1 MASLIELIQT
11 LRERTGAGMMD
22 CKHALQENDLDIEKS
37 IDWLR
42 EKGIAKAAK
51 RSGRTAA
58 EGLSKVVVCDKC
70 GKGVIAEINC
80 ETDFVSASDKFHA
93 LVDGVMHTLMHE
105 EINSLEDAKAKT
117 EKLFADASIAVG
129 EKLDLRR
136 YTIMTLNDGEGFGSY
151 IHMGGKIS
159 CLVLLKKKDDEL
171 GNQIAMHITANNP
184 IYISLADVPE
194 EDRARERTIAE
205 ADPRIADKPEKVRA
219 TIVEKKVDKALSGS
233 CLLLQDFLLDP
244 SKTVGDL
251 LKEKGNEVLKF
262 VRYQVGEGI
271 EKKENPED

>member
-1 MASLIELIQT
+1 
-11 LRERTGAGMMD
+11 MD

-70 GKGVIAEINC
+70 GKAAIAEINC

-136 YTIMTLNDGEGFGSY
+136 YTIMTLKDGEGFGSY

>member
-70 GKGVIAEINC
+70 GKAAIAEINC

-93 LVDGVMHTLMHE
+93 LVDGVMHTLMNE

-136 YTIMTLNDGEGFGSY
+136 YTIMTLKDGEGFGSY

>member
-70 GKGVIAEINC
+70 GKAAIAEINC

-93 LVDGVMHTLMHE
+93 LVDGVMQTLMHE

-136 YTIMTLNDGEGFGSY
+136 YTIMTLKDGEGFGSY